1 VLIVRERLLD
11 AQSLINAAR
20 WSGAYYLSGYVLEC
34 ALKPSVLRY
43 IKETG
48 IIFEDKRF
56 AEKCW
61 THDLEVLV
69 KLADLDAKRSIAIS
83 GNVQLGTNWLIAKDW
98 DESSRYRISTQQ
110 QAQSLYNAVSE
121 TTNGVL
127 QWIKQYW

>member
-1 VLIVRERLLD
+1 MLIVRERLLD

-34 ALKPSVLRY
+34 ALKSSVLRY
-43 IKETG
+43 IEETG

>member
-34 ALKPSVLRY
+34 ALKSSVLRY
-43 IKETG
+43 IEETG

>member
-1 VLIVRERLLD
+1 LLD

-34 ALKPSVLRY
+34 ALKSSVLRY
-43 IKETG
+43 IEETG